1 MIDTMT
7 LMRRSAVL
15 IAASG
20 LLGSCGCY
28 YDDEQ
33 LTVREGSVLK
43 TRHNGSYRLDR
54 VEKESITLSSLDGE
68 DRQGWRLSN
77 RGRWG
82 GGEPH
87 SLGNNES
94 LTILEVAPDLDSV
107 LVELMWREWCGP
119 LSIPSF

>member
-1 MIDTMT
+1 MK
-7 LMRRSAVL
+7 L
-15 IAASG
+15 IGRFALLVVTGG

-28 YDDEQ
+28 YDEEL

-54 VEKESITLSSLDGE
+54 VDKDSITLSSLNGE

-77 RGRWG
+77 LGRWG

-94 LTILEVAPDLDSV
+94 LTILNVAPALDSV
-107 LVELMWREWCGP
+107 RIELMWRDWCGP
-119 LSIPSF
+119 FSMPSF